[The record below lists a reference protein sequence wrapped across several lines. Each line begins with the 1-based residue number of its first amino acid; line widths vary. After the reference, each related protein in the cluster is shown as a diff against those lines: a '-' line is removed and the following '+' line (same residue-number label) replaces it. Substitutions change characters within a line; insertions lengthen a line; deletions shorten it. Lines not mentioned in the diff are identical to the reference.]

1 MLLQDSLCL
10 YFYIAIC
17 FNKNYIAFYANNKP
31 NESIIDEFFIH
42 HNNT

>member
-1 MLLQDSLCL
+1 MVSQDNLCL

-17 FNKNYIAFYANNKP
+17 FNETYIAFTADNNP
-31 NESIIDEFFIH
+31 NKSIINEKFIH